1 MNTLDVMLALAVVV
15 YALSGY
21 RQGFVVGSA
30 STLGLLAGGFFGIQV
45 TPLLLDGYSPSP
57 AVTVAALVIVLAL
70 GLGGQAAGAFIG
82 AQIRSRVTWQ
92 PARALDALG
101 GAALSVVA
109 MLLIAW
115 VLGVAVSGA
124 RLTGLNKEV
133 RASVILGAV
142 DSTLPAGADRLL
154 ETFSALVDSAAFP
167 RYLEPFAPERIK
179 SVEPPSAGIAQR
191 RQVVAAADSVVK
203 VLGSATDCDRTVEG
217 SGFVYAPGRVMT
229 NAHVVAGVSEPVV
242 QVGDDDLAAEVV
254 YYDPDVDVAVLSVPE
269 LQAPALQFDD
279 QAESGDDVAVLGYP
293 ENGPYD
299 VQPARVRDEQSLRS
313 PNIYGEDTVMR
324 DTYSIFGLVRQGNS
338 GGPLVN
344 RRGVVIGVIFAASV
358 TDADTGYAL
367 TSGQVERAADAG
379 DSLLDPVGTGSCA
392 L

>member
-1 MNTLDVMLALAVVV
+1 MTLDVMLALAVVV

-57 AVTVAALVIVLAL
+57 AVTVAALVIVLSL

-82 AQIRSRVTWQ
+82 AQIRGRVTWQ

-142 DSTLPAGADRLL
+142 DSTLPGGADRLL

-242 QVGDDDLAAEVV
+242 QLGDDDLAAEVV

-279 QAESGDDVAVLGYP
+279 QAESGDNVAVLGYP

-299 VQPARVRDEQSLRS
+299 VQPARVRDEQLLRS

>member
-124 RLTGLNKEV
+124 QLRGLNKEV
-133 RASVILGAV
+133 RASVVLGAV
-142 DSTLPAGADRLL
+142 DSTLPGGADRLL

-279 QAESGDDVAVLGYP
+279 QAESGDNVAVLGYP

-299 VQPARVRDEQSLRS
+299 VQPARIRDEQSLRS
-313 PNIYGEDTVMR
+313 PNIYGEDTVTR

-379 DSLLDPVGTGSCA
+379 DSLLDPVGTGSCT

>member
-1 MNTLDVMLALAVVV
+1 
-15 YALSGY
+15 
-21 RQGFVVGSA
+21 
-30 STLGLLAGGFFGIQV
+30 
-45 TPLLLDGYSPSP
+45 
-57 AVTVAALVIVLAL
+57 
-70 GLGGQAAGAFIG
+70 
-82 AQIRSRVTWQ
+82 
-92 PARALDALG
+92 
-101 GAALSVVA
+101 

-142 DSTLPAGADRLL
+142 DSTLPGGADRLL

-279 QAESGDDVAVLGYP
+279 QAESGDNVAVLGYP

-299 VQPARVRDEQSLRS
+299 VQPARVRDEQLLRS

>member
-1 MNTLDVMLALAVVV
+1 MNTLDIVLLLAVIV

-21 RQGFVVGSA
+21 QQGFVVGST
-30 STLGLLAGGFFGIQV
+30 STLGLLLGGFVGIQV
-45 TPLLLDGYSPSP
+45 TPQLLDGFGPSLS
-57 AVTVAALVIVLAL
+57 VTAAALLIVLAL
-70 GLGGQAAGAFIG
+70 GFGGQAAGGFLG
-82 AQIRSRVTWQ
+82 TQIRSRMTWQ

-101 GAALSVVA
+101 GAALSVAA

-124 RLTGLNKEV
+124 QLRGLNKEV
-133 RASVILGAV
+133 RASVVLGAV
-142 DSTLPAGADRLL
+142 DSTLPGGSDRLL
-154 ETFSALVDSAAFP
+154 ETFNALLDSSAFP
-167 RYLEPFAPERIK
+167 RYLEPFALERIK
-179 SVEPPSAGIAQR
+179 AVEPPTDGITQR
-191 RQVVAAADSVVK
+191 RQVVEAADSVVK

-217 SGFVYAPGRVMT
+217 SGFVYASERVMT

-242 QVGDDDLAAEVV
+242 RVGDDDLEAEVV
-254 YYDPDVDVAVLSVPE
+254 YYDPDVDVAVLYVPG
-269 LQAPALQFDD
+269 LQATALEFAD
-279 QAESGDDVAVLGYP
+279 QADSGDMVAVLGYP

-299 VQPARVRDEQSLRS
+299 VQPARVRDRQSLRS
-313 PNIYGEDTVMR
+313 PDIYGDDTVTR

-344 RRGVVIGVIFAASV
+344 GRGIVIGVIFAASV

-367 TSGQVERAADAG
+367 TASQVEQAADAG
-379 DSLLDPVGTGSCA
+379 DSSVESVGTGGCT

>member
-1 MNTLDVMLALAVVV
+1 MTLDVMLALAVVV

-142 DSTLPAGADRLL
+142 DSTLPGGADRLL

-279 QAESGDDVAVLGYP
+279 QAESGDNVAVLGYP

-299 VQPARVRDEQSLRS
+299 VQPARVRDEQLLRS

>member
-1 MNTLDVMLALAVVV
+1 MNTLDIVLALAAVV

-21 RQGFVVGSA
+21 QQGFVIGSV
-30 STLGLLAGGFFGIQV
+30 STLGLLVGGFVGIKV
-45 TPLLLDGYSPSP
+45 TPLLLDGYDPSF
-57 AVTVAALVIVLAL
+57 AVTVAALLIVLAL
-70 GLGGQAAGAFIG
+70 GFGGQAAGAFIG

-124 RLTGLNKEV
+124 QLRGLNKEV
-133 RASVILGAV
+133 RASAILGAV
-142 DSTLPAGADRLL
+142 DSTLPGGADRLL
-154 ETFSALVDSAAFP
+154 ETFNTLVDASDFP
-167 RYLEPFAPERIK
+167 RYLDPFTPERIK
-179 SVEPPSAGIAQR
+179 DVEPPSDGVTQR
-191 RQVVAAADSVVK
+191 RQVVEAADSVVK
-203 VLGSATDCDRTVEG
+203 ILGSAADCDRTVEG
-217 SGFVYAPGRVMT
+217 SGFVYAPERVMT

-242 QVGDDDLAAEVV
+242 RVGDDDLAGEVV
-254 YYDPDVDVAVLSVPE
+254 YYDPDVDVAVLYVPG
-269 LQAPALQFDD
+269 LQAPRLRFDD
-279 QAESGDDVAVLGYP
+279 VAESGDMVALLGYP

-299 VQPARVRDEQSLRS
+299 VQPARVRDRQSLRS
-313 PNIYGEDTVMR
+313 PNIYGDDTVTR

-344 RRGVVIGVIFAASV
+344 RRGDVVGVIFAASV

-367 TSGQVERAADAG
+367 TAGQVERAADTG
-379 DSLLDPVGTGSCA
+379 DSSLEPVSTGSCA

>member
-1 MNTLDVMLALAVVV
+1 MNTLDVILALAVVV

-57 AVTVAALVIVLAL
+57 AVIVAALVIVLAL

-142 DSTLPAGADRLL
+142 DSTLPGGADRLL

-324 DTYSIFGLVRQGNS
+324 DTYSVFGLVRQGNS

-379 DSLLDPVGTGSCA
+379 GSLLDPVGTGSCA

>member
-1 MNTLDVMLALAVVV
+1 MTLDVMLALAVVV

-82 AQIRSRVTWQ
+82 AQIRSRVMWQ

-142 DSTLPAGADRLL
+142 DSTLPGGADRLL

-242 QVGDDDLAAEVV
+242 QLGDDDLAAEVV

-279 QAESGDDVAVLGYP
+279 QAESGDNVAVLGYP

-299 VQPARVRDEQSLRS
+299 VQPARVRDEQLLRS

>member
-1 MNTLDVMLALAVVV
+1 MNTLDVVLALAVVV

-21 RQGFVVGSA
+21 QQGFVVGSA

-45 TPLLLDGYSPSP
+45 TPLLLDGYSPSL
-57 AVTVAALVIVLAL
+57 AVTVAALVVVLAL

-124 RLTGLNKEV
+124 QLRGLNKEV
-133 RASVILGAV
+133 RASVLLGAV
-142 DSTLPAGADRLL
+142 DSTLPGGADRLL

-179 SVEPPSAGIAQR
+179 SVEPPSAGITQR
-191 RQVVAAADSVVK
+191 RQVAAAADSVVK
-203 VLGSATDCDRTVEG
+203 VLGSATDCDRTVAG

-279 QAESGDDVAVLGYP
+279 QAESGDNVAVLGYP

-313 PNIYGEDTVMR
+313 PNIYGEDTVTR

-379 DSLLDPVGTGSCA
+379 DSLLDPVGTGGCA

>member
-1 MNTLDVMLALAVVV
+1 VTLDVMLALAVVV

-101 GAALSVVA
+101 GPALSVVA

-142 DSTLPAGADRLL
+142 DSTLPGGADRLL

-217 SGFVYAPGRVMT
+217 SGFVYAPERVMT

-242 QVGDDDLAAEVV
+242 QLGDDDLAAEVV

-279 QAESGDDVAVLGYP
+279 QAESGDNVAVLGYP

>member
-1 MNTLDVMLALAVVV
+1 MNTLDVVLALAVVV

-21 RQGFVVGSA
+21 QQGFVVGSA

-45 TPLLLDGYSPSP
+45 TPLLLDGYSPSL

-124 RLTGLNKEV
+124 QLRGLNKEV

-142 DSTLPAGADRLL
+142 DSTLPGGADRLL

-179 SVEPPSAGIAQR
+179 SVEPPSAGITQR
-191 RQVVAAADSVVK
+191 RQVAAAADSVVK
-203 VLGSATDCDRTVEG
+203 ILGSATDCDRTVEG

-242 QVGDDDLAAEVV
+242 QVGDDDLDAEVV

-279 QAESGDDVAVLGYP
+279 QAESGDNVAVLGYP

-313 PNIYGEDTVMR
+313 PNIYGEDTVTR
-324 DTYSIFGLVRQGNS
+324 DTYSLFGLVRQGNS

-344 RRGVVIGVIFAASV
+344 RSGVVIGVIFAASV

-379 DSLLDPVGTGSCA
+379 DSLLEPVGTGSCA

>member
-1 MNTLDVMLALAVVV
+1 VNTLDVMLALAVVV

-57 AVTVAALVIVLAL
+57 AVTVAALVIVIAL

-82 AQIRSRVTWQ
+82 AQIRSRVMWQ

-142 DSTLPAGADRLL
+142 DSTLPGGADRLL

-279 QAESGDDVAVLGYP
+279 QAESGDNVAVLGYP

-299 VQPARVRDEQSLRS
+299 VQPARVRVEQLLRS

>member
-1 MNTLDVMLALAVVV
+1 MTLDVMLALAVVV

-57 AVTVAALVIVLAL
+57 AVTVAALVIVIAL

-142 DSTLPAGADRLL
+142 DSTLPGGADRLL

-242 QVGDDDLAAEVV
+242 QLGDDDLAAEVV

-279 QAESGDDVAVLGYP
+279 QAESGDNVAVLGYP

>member
-1 MNTLDVMLALAVVV
+1 MTLDVMLALAVVV

-57 AVTVAALVIVLAL
+57 AVTVAALVIVIAL

-82 AQIRSRVTWQ
+82 AQIRSRVMWQ

-142 DSTLPAGADRLL
+142 DSTLPGGADRLL

-167 RYLEPFAPERIK
+167 RYLEPFAAPERIQ

-279 QAESGDDVAVLGYP
+279 QAESGDNVAVLGYP

-299 VQPARVRDEQSLRS
+299 VQPARVRDEQLLRS

>member
-1 MNTLDVMLALAVVV
+1 MLALAVVV

-57 AVTVAALVIVLAL
+57 AVTVAALVIVIAL

-82 AQIRSRVTWQ
+82 AQIRSRVMWQ

-142 DSTLPAGADRLL
+142 DSTLPGGADRLL

-217 SGFVYAPGRVMT
+217 SGFVYAPERVMT

-242 QVGDDDLAAEVV
+242 QLGDDDLAAEVV

-279 QAESGDDVAVLGYP
+279 QAESGDNVAVLGYP

-299 VQPARVRDEQSLRS
+299 VQPARVRDEQLLRS

>member
-142 DSTLPAGADRLL
+142 DSTLPGGADRLL

-279 QAESGDDVAVLGYP
+279 QAESGDNVAVLGYP

>member
-1 MNTLDVMLALAVVV
+1 MNTLDIVLALAAVV

-21 RQGFVVGSA
+21 QQGFVVGSA

-45 TPLLLDGYSPSP
+45 TPLLLDGYSPSL
-57 AVTVAALVIVLAL
+57 AVTVAALVVVLVL

-115 VLGVAVSGA
+115 VLGIAVSGA
-124 RLTGLNKEV
+124 QLRGLNKEV
-133 RASVILGAV
+133 RASVLLGAV
-142 DSTLPAGADRLL
+142 DSTLPGGADRLL

-167 RYLEPFAPERIK
+167 PYLEPFAPERIK
-179 SVEPPSAGIAQR
+179 SVEPPSAGITQR
-191 RQVVAAADSVVK
+191 RQVAAAADSVVK

-279 QAESGDDVAVLGYP
+279 QAESGDNVAVLGYP

-299 VQPARVRDEQSLRS
+299 VQPARIRDEQSLRS
-313 PNIYGEDTVMR
+313 PNIYGEDTVTR

-367 TSGQVERAADAG
+367 TSGQVERAADVG
-379 DSLLDPVGTGSCA
+379 DSLLDPVGTGGCA

>member
-1 MNTLDVMLALAVVV
+1 VTLDVMLALAVVV

-57 AVTVAALVIVLAL
+57 AVTVAALVIVIAL

-82 AQIRSRVTWQ
+82 AQIRSRVMWQ

-142 DSTLPAGADRLL
+142 DSTLPGGADRLL

-279 QAESGDDVAVLGYP
+279 QAESGDNVAVLGYP

-299 VQPARVRDEQSLRS
+299 VQPARVRDEQLLRS

>member
-1 MNTLDVMLALAVVV
+1 MNTLDVVLALAVVV

-21 RQGFVVGSA
+21 QQGFVVGSA

-45 TPLLLDGYSPSP
+45 TPLLLDGYSPSL

-124 RLTGLNKEV
+124 QLRGLNKEV

-142 DSTLPAGADRLL
+142 DSTLPGGADRLL

-167 RYLEPFAPERIK
+167 RYLEPFAPERIT
-179 SVEPPSAGIAQR
+179 SVEPPSAGITQR
-191 RQVVAAADSVVK
+191 RQVAAAADSVVK
-203 VLGSATDCDRTVEG
+203 ILGSATDCDRTVEG

-279 QAESGDDVAVLGYP
+279 QAESGDNVAVLGYP

-313 PNIYGEDTVMR
+313 PNIYGEDTVTR
-324 DTYSIFGLVRQGNS
+324 DTYSLFGLVRQGNS

-344 RRGVVIGVIFAASV
+344 RSGVVIGVIFAASV

-379 DSLLDPVGTGSCA
+379 DSLLEPVGTGSCA

>member
-1 MNTLDVMLALAVVV
+1 VTLDVMLALAVVV

-57 AVTVAALVIVLAL
+57 AVTVAALVIVIAL

-82 AQIRSRVTWQ
+82 AQIRSRVMWQ

-142 DSTLPAGADRLL
+142 DSTLPGGADRLL

-242 QVGDDDLAAEVV
+242 QLGDDDLAAEVV

-279 QAESGDDVAVLGYP
+279 QAESGDNVAVLGYP

-299 VQPARVRDEQSLRS
+299 VQPARVRDEQLLRS

>member
-1 MNTLDVMLALAVVV
+1 MNTLDVVLLLAVIV

-21 RQGFVVGSA
+21 QQGFVVGSA
-30 STLGLLAGGFFGIQV
+30 STLGLLLGGFVGIQVTPQLLDGFGPSFAVTAAALLIVLALGFGGQAAGGFFG
-45 TPLLLDGYSPSP
+45 T
-57 AVTVAALVIVLAL
+57 
-70 GLGGQAAGAFIG
+70 
-82 AQIRSRVTWQ
+82 QIRSRMTWQ

-101 GAALSVVA
+101 GAALSVAA

-124 RLTGLNKEV
+124 QLRGLNKEV
-133 RASVILGAV
+133 RASAVLGAV
-142 DSTLPAGADRLL
+142 DSTLPGRSDRLL
-154 ETFSALVDSAAFP
+154 ETFNALLDSSAFP
-167 RYLEPFAPERIK
+167 RYLEPFALERIK
-179 SVEPPSAGIAQR
+179 TGEPPTDGITQR
-191 RQVVAAADSVVK
+191 RQVVGAADSVVK

-217 SGFVYAPGRVMT
+217 SGFVYASERVMT

-242 QVGDDDLAAEVV
+242 RVGDDDLEAEVV
-254 YYDPDVDVAVLSVPE
+254 YYDPGVDVAVLYVPG
-269 LQAPALQFDD
+269 LQATALEFGD
-279 QAESGDDVAVLGYP
+279 QADSGDMVAVLGYP

-299 VQPARVRDEQSLRS
+299 VQSARVRERQTLRS
-313 PNIYGEDTVMR
+313 PNIYGDDTVMR

-344 RRGVVIGVIFAASV
+344 GRGEVIGVIFAASV

-367 TSGQVERAADAG
+367 SAGQVEQAADAG
-379 DSLLDPVGTGSCA
+379 DSSVESVGTGGCT

>member
-1 MNTLDVMLALAVVV
+1 MLALAVVV

-57 AVTVAALVIVLAL
+57 AVTVAALVIVIAL

-82 AQIRSRVTWQ
+82 AQIRSRVMWQ

-142 DSTLPAGADRLL
+142 DSTLPGGADRLL

-242 QVGDDDLAAEVV
+242 QLGDDDLAAEVV

-279 QAESGDDVAVLGYP
+279 QAESGDNVAVLGYP

-299 VQPARVRDEQSLRS
+299 VQPARVRDEQLLRS

>member
-1 MNTLDVMLALAVVV
+1 MTLDVMLALAVVV

-57 AVTVAALVIVLAL
+57 AVTVAALVIVIAL

-82 AQIRSRVTWQ
+82 AQIRSRVMWQ

-142 DSTLPAGADRLL
+142 DSTLPGGADRLL

-242 QVGDDDLAAEVV
+242 QLGDDDLAAEVV

-269 LQAPALQFDD
+269 LQAPALQFVD
-279 QAESGDDVAVLGYP
+279 QAESGDNVAVLGYP

-299 VQPARVRDEQSLRS
+299 VQPARVRDEQLLRS